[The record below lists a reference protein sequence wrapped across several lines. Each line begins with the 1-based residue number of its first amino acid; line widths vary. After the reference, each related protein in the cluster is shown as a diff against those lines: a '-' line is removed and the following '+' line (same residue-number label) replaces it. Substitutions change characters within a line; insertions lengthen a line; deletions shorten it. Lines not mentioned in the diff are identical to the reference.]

1 MAEPTYDPYTSPV
14 AVAYIG
20 NKEIKKDTIAR
31 TGAVWNG
38 FGDVQTVDARAATQL
53 LKFKSVYIRAD
64 QLDEF
69 KKNLADQVSKTHE
82 TGAAVD
88 GVPVASSPDCHGG
101 DGDTG
106 DTGGDGQSAEYAE
119 KKAAIQTAILALDP
133 DNKDHFFGNGS
144 PKKGA
149 VDALLPDGVE
159 ATKEEVAAVFA
170 ELSE

>member
-14 AVAYIG
+14 AVAYVG

-82 TGAAVD
+82 GEDTGAAVD
-88 GVPVASSPDCHGG
+88 GVPVASSTDCLGG
-101 DGDTG
+101 DG
-106 DTGGDGQSAEYAE
+106 DTGGDGQSAEDAE

-159 ATKEEVAAVFA
+159 ATKEEVAAVYA
-170 ELSE
+170 ELIK